1 MYNHYYSHCRF
12 LLIPTK
18 LILERAFKKA
28 KNNDLAKEI
37 EKQMQQTKLKKKQTV
52 TKTQHFCLLH
62 VVQFCWHSFCMI
74 ISFFLFKKISSRCI
88 PNHCFFFVF
97 FIPFF
102 ESLCFSCLFIAY
114 KEQHGLHELTCIAGD
129 IAAGKMVYGVRLTIY
144 RTCTWFI

>member
-1 MYNHYYSHCRF
+1 
-12 LLIPTK
+12 
-18 LILERAFKKA
+18 
-28 KNNDLAKEI
+28 
-37 EKQMQQTKLKKKQTV
+37 MQQTKLKKKQTV

-74 ISFFLFKKISSRCI
+74 ISFFCLRKYLPAAFPII
-88 PNHCFFFVF
+88 VFFVF